1 MDSWIVDGLA
11 QKARTNSEEC
21 WSNQFGAMLWVSL
34 GPELLCHGAS
44 WLRPLCG
51 MCLYF
56 GLVHELRWSN
66 LRFLELLGIISSKS
80 CRIYE
85 SVLDICFH
93 SWSPLKLLCA
103 NTVLRCLALEADA
116 WLLKQYWI
124 APWIGNKTMASYF
137 SSNLLHN
144 YMIQYETIGHLH
156 IILRLCAHL
165 EHAMRLFGTTNDCG
179 ITVMIQLLK

>member
-1 MDSWIVDGLA
+1 MVLFSELAGAPADCIWPGSQGAKNVDRKDGDSGWITVINGLWMDYGFMDCGWISP
-11 QKARTNSEEC
+11 KSENEF
-21 WSNQFGAMLWVSL
+21 WRMLVQSIRS
-34 GPELLCHGAS
+34 H
-44 WLRPLCG
+44 
-51 MCLYF
+51 
-56 GLVHELRWSN
+56 
-66 LRFLELLGIISSKS
+66 
-80 CRIYE
+80 
-85 SVLDICFH
+85 
-93 SWSPLKLLCA
+93 
-103 NTVLRCLALEADA
+103 A